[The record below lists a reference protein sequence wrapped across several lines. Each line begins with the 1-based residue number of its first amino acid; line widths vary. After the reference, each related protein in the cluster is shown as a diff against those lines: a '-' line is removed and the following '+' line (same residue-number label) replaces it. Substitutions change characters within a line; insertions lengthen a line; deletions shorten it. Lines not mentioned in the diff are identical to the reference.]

1 MTKDGTHPGD
11 DRPRRSAS
19 KGAWLALF
27 AAVSLV
33 SSPIQAEPAES
44 MAPLLAYFGLAPKD
58 LQKLGDGPVVV
69 EVGVSDR
76 KRQAAFAGFIR
87 IRDANRNLF
96 LGSSPLDSSPPDSS
110 LLDARPSLPP
120 TFLAPAQYGRFSNPA
135 RVGDLAAL
143 TLADDDYAVLAE
155 CKPANC
161 RFKLDASGIR
171 EAGALDWKAE
181 GARERF
187 LDWFRPSLVAE
198 VSDYRKVG
206 PSGLIT
212 YADKPAPY
220 PVAQG
225 IVQLG
230 QEARPVLDLYP
241 ALAQALDAAPGMGSD
256 SPTASLDTVIW
267 SVSDFGYRP
276 TLSVDRMILYE
287 GSRAVMALINLYSNH
302 YLAGRLQLG
311 GVILDGQLPGV
322 SGDFFWVLDQL
333 LFDDSLSGFKRSLL
347 GRGLKSDLS
356 DRLKRIRKNGET
368 PLAPQ

>member
-1 MTKDGTHPGD
+1 MTPDGTHPGD
-11 DRPRRSAS
+11 EQPRRAAS
-19 KGAWLALF
+19 KRAWLALF

-33 SSPIQAEPAES
+33 SSPIQAEPAAP

-69 EVGVSDR
+69 EVEVSDR
-76 KRQAAFAGFIR
+76 KRQAAFAGLIR
-87 IRDANRNLF
+87 IRGADRNLF
-96 LGSSPLDSSPPDSS
+96 LGPSPLDASPLDSS
-110 LLDARPSLPP
+110 LLDARASLPP
-120 TFLAPAQYGRFSNPA
+120 SFLAPAQYGRFSNPA

-143 TLADDDYAVLAE
+143 TLADDDYAVLSE

-276 TLSVDRMILYE
+276 TLSVDRLILYE

-311 GVILDGQLPGV
+311 GIILDGQLPGV

-368 PLAPQ
+368 LLAPQ

>member
-1 MTKDGTHPGD
+1 M
-11 DRPRRSAS
+11 
-19 KGAWLALF
+19 
-27 AAVSLV
+27 AAVALV
-33 SSPIQAEPAES
+33 SGPAQAEPAAP
-44 MAPLLAYFGLAPKD
+44 MAPLLGYFGLTPKD
-58 LQKLGDGPVVV
+58 LQKLGDAPVVV
-69 EVGVSDR
+69 EVEVSDR
-76 KRQAAFAGFIR
+76 KRQAAFAGLIR
-87 IRDANRNLF
+87 IQDADGNFF
-96 LGSSPLDSSPPDSS
+96 LGSGPLDAAPLDSA
-110 LLDARPSLPP
+110 LSLPP
-120 TFLAPAQYGRFSNPA
+120 TFLAPEQYGRFSNPA

-155 CKPANC
+155 CKPADC

-198 VSDYRKVG
+198 VSHYRKAG
-206 PSGLIT
+206 LSGLIT

-241 ALAQALDAAPGMGSD
+241 ALAQALDAIPGTGSE
-256 SPTASLDTVIW
+256 PRAASLDTVIW

-287 GSRAVMALINLYSNH
+287 GSGAVMALMNLYSNH

-311 GVILDGQLPGV
+311 GIILDGQLPGV